1 MYKITKKYI
10 ILVSIT
16 ILCSVLCCSEV
27 DSLDSNDNDAWKISL
42 LPFAYNIPSMGQ
54 LHNNKPL
61 KAISLTAMKAYWYNE
76 YNESKKEND
85 ISDRNRAFWW
95 FSFLYFYSIIDA
107 YIDSQME
114 TFPEENEN
122 NNGENK

>member
-1 MYKITKKYI
+1 MCKIKQIYSIFI
-10 ILVSIT
+10 IFLTT
-16 ILCSVLCCSEV
+16 ISFSNTI
-27 DSLDSNDNDAWKISL
+27 DSLEVNDDNAWKISL
-42 LPFAYNIPSMGQ
+42 LPMAYNIPSMGQ
-54 LHNNKPL
+54 FYNDKPL
-61 KAISLTAMKAYWYNE
+61 KALSLVAMKSYWYNE
-76 YNESKKEND
+76 YNNSKKENN

-122 NNGENK
+122 NNGENN

>member
-1 MYKITKKYI
+1 MYKMKQVCIVFMLFSTG
-10 ILVSIT
+10 ILFADT
-16 ILCSVLCCSEV
+16 V
-27 DSLDSNDNDAWKISL
+27 DTLEINDNNAWQISL
-42 LPFAYNIPSMGQ
+42 LPIAYNIPSMGQ
-54 LHNNKPL
+54 FYNDKPL
-61 KAISLTAMKAYWYNE
+61 KALSLAAMKTYWYNE
-76 YNESKKEND
+76 YNKSEKEND

-122 NNGENK
+122 N